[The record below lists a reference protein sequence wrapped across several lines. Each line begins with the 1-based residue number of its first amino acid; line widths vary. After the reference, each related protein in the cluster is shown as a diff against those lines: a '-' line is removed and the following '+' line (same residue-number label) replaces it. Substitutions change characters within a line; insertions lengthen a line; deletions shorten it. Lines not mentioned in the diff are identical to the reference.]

1 MLALALPIT
10 VAAFYKFVPIEDVA
24 ELRSDLL
31 ALGTR
36 EELKGSILVAA
47 EGINATVSAAPDAME
62 RFLHAL
68 KKDARF
74 YDLAVK
80 ISSAPRHPFGKFKV
94 RLKREIVTLG
104 VPEANPNERVGAYV
118 SPSDWNGL
126 ISDPCVTVIDTRNV
140 YEYEIG
146 TFERAINPKTRSFGE
161 FPQYV
166 RENLDPRRHKRIA
179 MFCTGG
185 IRCEKATAFM
195 LNEGFP
201 EVYHLEGGI
210 LRYLE
215 EIPPEQS
222 LWRGECFVFD
232 ERVALSHGVR
242 IGTHTMCPSCG
253 RAIPKGGG
261 DAPAACERCR
271 KGMPP

>member
-1 MLALALPIT
+1 MPIT

-24 ELRSDLL
+24 ALRLDFL

-47 EGINATVSAAPDAME
+47 EGINATVSGKPDAME
-62 RFLHAL
+62 RFLGEL
-68 KKDARF
+68 KSDSRF
-74 YDLAVK
+74 HGLTIK
-80 ISSAPRHPFGKFKV
+80 FSSAPEHPFGKFKV
-94 RLKREIVTLG
+94 RLKREIVALG
-104 VPEANPNERVGAYV
+104 VPEANPNVRVGTYV
-118 SPSDWNGL
+118 SPRDWNEL
-126 ISDPCVTVIDTRNV
+126 ISDPSVTVIDTRNS

-146 TFERAINPKTRSFGE
+146 TFERAINPKTRSFGA

-166 RENLDPRRHKRIA
+166 RENLDPKRHKRIA

-185 IRCEKATAFM
+185 VRCEKATAFM

-232 ERVALSHGVR
+232 ERVALDHGVR
-242 IGTHTMCPSCG
+242 IGTHTMCRSCG
-253 RAIPKGGG
+253 RAIPKGDG
-261 DAPAACERCR
+261 DAPAACESCR
-271 KGMPP
+271 KGMTP